1 MKTLTLTE
9 KALVAVSAALIMTIA
24 VIAHYAIAE
33 KKALASAALNAKVQD
48 GIIAKANAAIKD
60 LQGRMDARDAADAKA
75 QKGFQDESAAIKT
88 PAQAVTRLKST
99 GAQVVT
105 LDTRDVPDKIKKAL
119 PDPDGAGY
127 VLMTAQTSVDL
138 ARLTVDLQAARARIV
153 TLTADNADLRAQ
165 LAQAKTAQDA
175 AQNKSKGWQTAAK
188 GGSWARRTLSAGKW
202 AATGGLIVYVAI
214 KVLGKK

>member
-1 MKTLTLTE
+1 MRALTITE
-9 KALVAVSAALIMTIA
+9 KALIAVSAAL
-24 VIAHYAIAE
+24 VITLGVIVHYAIAE
-33 KKALASAALNAKVQD
+33 KKALAVAAVNAKTQD
-48 GIIAKANAAIKD
+48 AIITKANTAIAD
-60 LQGRMDARDAADAKA
+60 LQKRMNERDAADAKA
-75 QKGFQDESAAIKT
+75 QKVFADESAAIKT

-105 LDTRDVPDKIKKAL
+105 LDTRDVPDKIKAAL

-127 VLMTAQTSVDL
+127 VLMTAQSGVDL

-153 TLTADNADLRAQ
+153 TLTADNTDLRAQ
-165 LAQAKTAQDA
+165 LAQAKTAQGA
-175 AQNKSKGWQTAAK
+175 AQSKSKGWETAAK

-202 AATGGLIVYVAI
+202 AAAGGVVVYVLV